1 MARSYEEYKQDQKML
16 SKLKI
21 GDRVRYTLK
30 DKIGV
35 VAKFVEYRGSYCY
48 GYRQYREDCPYI
60 AVVVHLDDGKSHISV
75 SPRNLVK
82 VRKTR

>member
-16 SKLKI
+16 SKLKT

-35 VAKFVEYRGSYCY
+35 VTKFVEYSGSYCH
-48 GYRQYREDCPYI
+48 GYRQYKKDYPYI

-82 VRKTR
+82 VRKVR